1 MKVRVGCELEYT
13 SQFETPMLMVLRAR
27 PESRYHK
34 TLAETRLVEPEAS
47 LETYVDLYGNEVW
60 RALSGPNGLRVRHDV
75 VAEVPPTPDP
85 VLPGLPRTPVAE
97 LPGEVMVYTLPSRY
111 CQLELFSDDA
121 WKLFGNIRGGWEQ
134 VQAICDWLHENIRY
148 QTGSTPATSS
158 FEAYRE
164 RHGVCRDFAH
174 LGVVFCRALNIP
186 ARYVCGYLP
195 DINVPVDPVPMD
207 FHAWFE
213 AFLDG
218 DWRTFDARHN
228 RPRTGRVLIAY
239 GRDAVDTAFSTA
251 YGAAQLTSM
260 KVWADEVADDF
271 VLPPASD
278 HVSVNS

>member
-1 MKVRVGCELEYT
+1 MKVRVGCELGYT
-13 SQFETPMLMVLRAR
+13 SQYETPMLMVLRAR
-27 PESRYHK
+27 SESRYHK
-34 TLAETRLVEPEAS
+34 TLAETRLVEPEGS
-47 LETYVDLYGNEVW
+47 LETYTDLYDNEIW
-60 RALSGPNGLRVRHDV
+60 RTISGPDGLRVRHDV
-75 VAEVPPTPDP
+75 LAEVPPTPDP

-121 WKLFGNIRGGWEQ
+121 WKLFGSIRGGWEQ

-148 QTGSTPATSS
+148 QIGSTPATSS
-158 FEAYRE
+158 YEAYRE

-218 DWRTFDARHN
+218 HWRTFDARHN
-228 RPRTGRVLIAY
+228 KPRTGRVLIAY

-260 KVWADEVADDF
+260 EVWADEVADDF
-271 VLPPASD
+271 ALPQP
-278 HVSVNS
+278 

>member
-1 MKVRVGCELEYT
+1 MNVRVGCELVYT

-34 TLAETRLVEPEAS
+34 TLAETRVVAPEAS
-47 LETYVDLYGNEVW
+47 LSTYVDLYGNEVW
-60 RALSGPNGLRVRHDV
+60 RTVVGPDGLRVRHDALAV
-75 VAEVPPTPDP
+75 VPPTPDP

-121 WKLFGNIRGGWEQ
+121 WRLFGNIRGGWEQ

-148 QTGSTPATSS
+148 QGGSTPATSS

-164 RHGVCRDFAH
+164 RRGVCRDFAH

-195 DINVPVDPVPMD
+195 DIGVPVDPVPMD

-218 DWRTFDARHN
+218 EWRTFDARHN

-251 YGAAQLTSM
+251 YGAARLTRM
-260 KVWADEVADDF
+260 EVWADEVPDDF
-271 VLPPASD
+271 TLPPAPD
-278 HVSVNS
+278 GVSNGP